1 MSLPN
6 FITLFR
12 IFLVPFFFTELLS
25 FHRGDPNHRWTAL
38 GLFAL
43 ASLTDALDGYLA
55 RATSRAT
62 ELGKFLD
69 PLADKLLLL
78 SGYLGLLMVRDLPYT
93 PPLWVTV
100 TIVFRDLVVVIGMI
114 LIFILTGSVRV
125 EPNFL
130 GKLTTA
136 AQMIT
141 LISILLTW
149 KYSFILWNLT
159 ALLTIV
165 SCFVYLARDIKK
177 LTLA

>member
-6 FITLFR
+6 LITLGR

-38 GLFAL
+38 GIFVF
-43 ASLTDALDGYLA
+43 ASLTDVLDGFLA
-55 RATSRAT
+55 RTTSGST
-62 ELGKFLD
+62 DLGKFLD

-78 SGYLGLLMVRDLPYT
+78 SGFLGLLMVHDLPYT

-100 TIVFRDLVVVIGMI
+100 TIVFRDLVVIIGMVI
-114 LIFILTGSVRV
+114 IFLITGTVRI

-141 LISILLTW
+141 LILILLNW
-149 KYSFILWNLT
+149 QYSFILWNLT
-159 ALLTIV
+159 ALLTIA
-165 SCFVYLARDIKK
+165 SCFVYLARDMKK
-177 LTLA
+177 LTL

>member
-6 FITLFR
+6 LITLGR

-25 FHRGDPNHRWTAL
+25 FHRGEPNHRWTAL
-38 GLFAL
+38 GIFAF
-43 ASLTDALDGYLA
+43 ASLTDALDGFLA
-55 RATSRAT
+55 RTTSGST
-62 ELGKFLD
+62 DLGKFLD

-78 SGYLGLLMVRDLPYT
+78 SGFLGLLMVHDLPYT

-100 TIVFRDLVVVIGMI
+100 TIVFRDLVVIIGMVI
-114 LIFILTGSVRV
+114 IFLITGTVRI

-141 LISILLTW
+141 LIAILLNW
-149 KYSFILWNLT
+149 QYSFILWNLT
-159 ALLTIV
+159 ALLTIA
-165 SCFVYLARDIKK
+165 SCFVYLARDMKK
-177 LTLA
+177 LTL